1 MKKLLFSSILL
12 ASTTFITTISC
23 KNIKP
28 VENNNVVNSETN
40 QYFQQK
46 FVNKALEIKKIMR
59 EFNEKYYLF
68 FQEYSNLAT
77 LFSELIVEQSI
88 EVLKSNLQ
96 KYYDLN
102 FNIENANIE
111 PFSKSLFKLNWLI
124 KTIISRLSDLNFYL
138 ENNDFDKNPTKLE
151 DAKIEIDKSY
161 DEFIFNKNYDL
172 KIFEEETPPPLL
184 NVIKL
189 LKDVLE
195 EIKQGKSEGKLL
207 KFYGDYKNA
216 KQNIYDNVNPVPYT
230 HFRTHET
237 KANSVC
243 RLMPV
248 KIKHHHT
255 SHFLCCL
262 PLYSN
267 TMSLLCF
274 SI

>member
-1 MKKLLFSSILL
+1 MKKLLFSSMLL

-124 KTIISRLSDLNFYL
+124 
-138 ENNDFDKNPTKLE
+138 
-151 DAKIEIDKSY
+151 
-161 DEFIFNKNYDL
+161 
-172 KIFEEETPPPLL
+172 
-184 NVIKL
+184 
-189 LKDVLE
+189 
-195 EIKQGKSEGKLL
+195 
-207 KFYGDYKNA
+207 
-216 KQNIYDNVNPVPYT
+216 
-230 HFRTHET
+230 
-237 KANSVC
+237 
-243 RLMPV
+243 
-248 KIKHHHT
+248 
-255 SHFLCCL
+255 
-262 PLYSN
+262 
-267 TMSLLCF
+267 
-274 SI
+274 

>member
-1 MKKLLFSSILL
+1 MKKLLFSSMLL

-216 KQNIYDNVNPVPYT
+216 KQNIYDNVNHIDLDKNFNIIFTILNEDTNYSII
-230 HFRTHET
+230 E
-237 KANSVC
+237 K
-243 RLMPV
+243 
-248 KIKHHHT
+248 
-255 SHFLCCL
+255 FLE
-262 PLYSN
+262 
-267 TMSLLCF
+267 LLA
-274 SI
+274 